1 MLDTYREV
9 ITPEGVALHLPV
21 AGPVPRAV
29 AWGIDLAIRLGI
41 LMLVGTVLALLGAAG
56 QGLYL
61 ILLFLIF
68 WAYPILFE
76 ALWDG
81 QTPGKKA
88 MSLRVVNGDG
98 APVGW
103 LAAITRNLLRTVD
116 MLPFGYA
123 AGLVACL
130 ADPHARRLGDM
141 VAGTLVVHN
150 ERERDPAAAPVNA
163 VIAPSARPAAGGAG
177 GRGRFRRTRTAADAR
192 AAGRT
197 GQHRRTLD
205 RQPRPGRRAAPVRHG
220 QLVAGAAM
228 RQEQF
233 VARHQREWQL
243 FEHWLETRGNARHA
257 LAERNIGE
265 IGDEDIPARYRRLC
279 QQLALARKRGYS
291 PVVTARLQ
299 ALMQRGHNLL
309 YRTPAPRWQRAVEFL
324 LADFPRLVRSE
335 AACMWAAL
343 ALFVVPLVT
352 MFVLA
357 AVLSGTDPRS

>member
-76 ALWDG
+76 VLWDG

-123 AGLVACL
+123 AGLIACL

-150 ERERDPAAAPVNA
+150 ERERDSTAAPVNA
-163 VIAPSARPAAGGAG
+163 VIAPSASLQPAEQAAVVAFGERAPLLTPARQEELANIVEPLTGSRGQGGVLRLYGMANW
-177 GRGRFRRTRTAADAR
+177 
-192 AAGRT
+192 
-197 GQHRRTLD
+197 LL
-205 RQPRPGRRAAPVRHG
+205 GRR
-220 QLVAGAAM
+220 
-228 RQEQF
+228 
-233 VARHQREWQL
+233 
-243 FEHWLETRGNARHA
+243 
-257 LAERNIGE
+257 
-265 IGDEDIPARYRRLC
+265 
-279 QQLALARKRGYS
+279 
-291 PVVTARLQ
+291 
-299 ALMQRGHNLL
+299 
-309 YRTPAPRWQRAVEFL
+309 
-324 LADFPRLVRSE
+324 
-335 AACMWAAL
+335 
-343 ALFVVPLVT
+343 
-352 MFVLA
+352 
-357 AVLSGTDPRS
+357 

>member
-9 ITPEGVALHLPV
+9 VTPEGVALHLPV
-21 AGPVPRAV
+21 AGPVPRAM

-61 ILLFLIF
+61 ILMFLIF

-76 ALWDG
+76 VLWDG

-103 LAAITRNLLRTVD
+103 LPAITRNLLRTVD

-150 ERERDPAAAPVNA
+150 ERERDAAAAPVNA
-163 VIAPSARPAAGGAG
+163 VLAPSVGLQPAEQAAVVAFGERAPLLTPARQEELANIVEPLTGS
-177 GRGRFRRTRTAADAR
+177 RGQSGVLRLYGMANW
-192 AAGRT
+192 
-197 GQHRRTLD
+197 LL
-205 RQPRPGRRAAPVRHG
+205 GRR
-220 QLVAGAAM
+220 
-228 RQEQF
+228 
-233 VARHQREWQL
+233 
-243 FEHWLETRGNARHA
+243 
-257 LAERNIGE
+257 
-265 IGDEDIPARYRRLC
+265 
-279 QQLALARKRGYS
+279 
-291 PVVTARLQ
+291 
-299 ALMQRGHNLL
+299 
-309 YRTPAPRWQRAVEFL
+309 
-324 LADFPRLVRSE
+324 
-335 AACMWAAL
+335 
-343 ALFVVPLVT
+343 
-352 MFVLA
+352 
-357 AVLSGTDPRS
+357 

>member
-9 ITPEGVALHLPV
+9 VTPEGVALHLPV

-61 ILLFLIF
+61 ISMFLIF

-76 ALWDG
+76 VLWDG
-81 QTPGKKA
+81 QTPGKKV

-103 LAAITRNLLRTVD
+103 LPAITRNLLRTVD

-150 ERERDPAAAPVNA
+150 ERDRDAAAAPVNA
-163 VIAPSARPAAGGAG
+163 VLAPSAGLQPAEQAAVVAFGERAPLLTPARQEELANIVEPLTGSRGQGGVLRLYGMANW
-177 GRGRFRRTRTAADAR
+177 
-192 AAGRT
+192 
-197 GQHRRTLD
+197 LL
-205 RQPRPGRRAAPVRHG
+205 GRR
-220 QLVAGAAM
+220 
-228 RQEQF
+228 
-233 VARHQREWQL
+233 
-243 FEHWLETRGNARHA
+243 
-257 LAERNIGE
+257 
-265 IGDEDIPARYRRLC
+265 
-279 QQLALARKRGYS
+279 
-291 PVVTARLQ
+291 
-299 ALMQRGHNLL
+299 
-309 YRTPAPRWQRAVEFL
+309 
-324 LADFPRLVRSE
+324 
-335 AACMWAAL
+335 
-343 ALFVVPLVT
+343 
-352 MFVLA
+352 
-357 AVLSGTDPRS
+357 